1 VKGLDFSACVQ
12 EHNDVG
18 RRNNYVLGRLNHTG
32 TWYAFPLML
41 VLKMPLALFGLLFLA
56 DRARPEHGQAW
67 DAAFL
72 FIPFAVILAFFS
84 LWVRPQLG
92 IRYIL
97 PGVIPLFVY
106 AGRAAATTGRRTFLI
121 RALVAW
127 HAISVF
133 SYHPD
138 FMSYFNEL
146 IGPRVNAYHFLAD
159 SIEPIGPVGYS
170 YLLFNVSP
178 ERLGDVTRRADLAV
192 PRPREGNSS
201 SWRP

>member
-1 VKGLDFSACVQ
+1 
-12 EHNDVG
+12 
-18 RRNNYVLGRLNHTG
+18 
-32 TWYAFPLML
+32 ML

-56 DRARPEHGQAW
+56 GRARLEHGQAW

-92 IRYIL
+92 IRYVL

-133 SYHPD
+133 
-138 FMSYFNEL
+138 
-146 IGPRVNAYHFLAD
+146 I
-159 SIEPIGPVGYS
+159 
-170 YLLFNVSP
+170 VSSP
-178 ERLGDVTRRADLAV
+178 LHVVLQRADRTPGQRL
-192 PRPREGNSS
+192 PFPGGLD
-201 SWRP
+201 